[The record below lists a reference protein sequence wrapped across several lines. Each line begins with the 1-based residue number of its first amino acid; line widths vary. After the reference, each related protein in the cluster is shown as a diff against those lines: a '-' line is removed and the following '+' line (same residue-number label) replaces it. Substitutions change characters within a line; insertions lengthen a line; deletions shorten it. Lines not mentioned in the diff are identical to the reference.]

1 MKKQVLKTLLL
12 AAAMSMLAAAP
23 AMRAQA
29 ASGNDVSG
37 NDMSNRYDK
46 DKDDKKEPEIEDP
59 EEVHSEDRASAKNQ
73 LYRYYDNLMLLNED
87 LEKEVKEKL
96 EEKLKEILEN
106 GKKLIKEANTKTEL
120 ANYVTETKA
129 LMDSYIT
136 KILDSIPTSTSE
148 FLVIG
153 DNAPVAQAK
162 YGEPVTV
169 IVPIYNMGSEW
180 IEDVTVTPTMS
191 NSVKEWPFEI
201 QKTGYSE
208 RITEIPGSQNK
219 EEAWLNH
226 REIHYTFMTRP
237 DVLDGYYKLE
247 FNVLY
252 SRNNKSETA
261 KLYTFVKTEGAAGSG
276 SVDGTDDESGKSST
290 PRIVVTGFET
300 NPQDVYAGDT
310 FMLTIHVKNTSKR
323 TAVSN
328 IQIDLEAAK
337 EGKDDDTLYAA
348 FLPTSG
354 SNSIYIDNIP
364 TGGTADMNIEMTAK
378 ADLVQKPYALNV
390 KMNYEDEKF
399 NPYTAESSV
408 SIPVKQEAKFD
419 TSTPEVMPGSITVG
433 GQSNVMFSIYNTGKT
448 TLYNV
453 QVKFEGDSIS
463 GGEAF
468 VGKLEAGGTGNVDT
482 MVDGAAPTMDDGKVK
497 ILISYEDDAGNI
509 STQEKEIELFVTE
522 EVAMD
527 PGMGEMSDGMEMTAE
542 EPQSNK
548 GMMIGIAAAA
558 AVVVIL
564 VAVVLLNRRKKKKH
578 AKELAEDLLDIRDEI
593 DEQNKE

>member
-1 MKKQVLKTLLL
+1 MKKHLIKAVLF
-12 AAAMSMLAAAP
+12 AAAVSVMPFAP
-23 AMRAQA
+23 SVRAEA
-29 ASGNDVSG
+29 VSVSNNDL
-37 NDMSNRYDK
+37 DEE
-46 DKDDKKEPEIEDP
+46 KKEEEDP

-87 LEKEVKEKL
+87 LEKEVREKL

-106 GKKLIKEANTKTEL
+106 GKKLIKEANTLTEL
-120 ANYVTETKA
+120 STYVSETKGM
-129 LMDSYIT
+129 MDSCIT
-136 KILDSIPTSTSE
+136 KVLDSIPTSTSE

-169 IVPIYNMGSEW
+169 IVPIYNMGNEW

-201 QKTGYSE
+201 EKTGYSE

-219 EEAWLNH
+219 EEAWINH

-252 SRNNKSETA
+252 NRNNKSETA
-261 KLYTFVKTEGAAGSG
+261 KLYTFVKTEGAPGSG
-276 SVDGTDDESGKSST
+276 SIDGDTETDGKTST

-354 SNSIYIDNIP
+354 SNSVYIDNIP
-364 TGGTADMNIEMTAK
+364 IGGSADMNIEMTAK

-390 KMNYEDEKF
+390 KMDYEDEKF
-399 NPYTAESSV
+399 NAYTAQSSV

-419 TSTPEVMPGSITVG
+419 TSTPEVMPNSITVG

-453 QVKFEGDSIS
+453 QVKFQGDSVS

-468 VGKLEAGGTGNVDT
+468 VGKLEAGATGNVDT
-482 MVDGAAPTMDDGKVK
+482 MVDGISPTMDDGKVK
-497 ILISYEDDAGNI
+497 IIISYEDDAGNV
-509 STQEKEIELFVTE
+509 STQEKEIELFVAE
-522 EVAMD
+522 EVPMD
-527 PGMGEMSDGMEMTAE
+527 PGMNGIDGSMGMPEE
-542 EPQSNK
+542 EPKSK
-548 GMMIGIAAAA
+548 TGLIIGIVVAI
-558 AVVVIL
+558 AVVAIIGV
-564 VAVVLLNRRKKKKH
+564 VVLLKIKKKKKH
-578 AKELAEDLLDIRDEI
+578 AKELAEDLLDISDEM
-593 DEQNKE
+593 KE